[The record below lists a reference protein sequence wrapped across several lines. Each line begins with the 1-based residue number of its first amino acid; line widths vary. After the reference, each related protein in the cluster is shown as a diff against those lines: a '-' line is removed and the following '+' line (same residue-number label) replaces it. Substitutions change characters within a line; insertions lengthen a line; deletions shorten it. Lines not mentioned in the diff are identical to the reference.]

1 MWAWFQIDWRRFFED
16 AMHVVNKKVTP
27 KEEVVVYAP
36 EYLKN
41 LVLLVKEYENTTEGK
56 MYVVEAD
63 KNVSCVS
70 RRL

>member
-56 MYVVEAD
+56 MYVVFITTRQ
-63 KNVSCVS
+63 KCLYSF
-70 RRL
+70 